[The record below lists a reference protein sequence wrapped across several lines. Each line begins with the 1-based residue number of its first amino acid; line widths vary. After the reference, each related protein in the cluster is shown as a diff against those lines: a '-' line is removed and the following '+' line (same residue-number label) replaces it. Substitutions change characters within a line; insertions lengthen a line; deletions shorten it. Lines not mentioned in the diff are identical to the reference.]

1 MRPGGGIERVASPLR
16 GMVQRFAFVLL
27 IGAALTML
35 VLSKTGNLGIER
47 LRSVIFEVA
56 TPVLEVLSQPAVVA
70 NRAVDEIKEL
80 VFLRDENIRLR
91 DENERLRQWHN
102 VAQNLE
108 QENAVFRSQV
118 SARSEPQNYFVSARV
133 IGDAGGPFI
142 RTALVNAGAKDG
154 LVTGL
159 AAVTSRG
166 LAGRVIEAGRRASRI
181 LLLTDL
187 NSRVPVV
194 IEGSRY
200 RAVLE
205 GDNSDTMHLNFLAA
219 AAKLSAGDRVVT
231 SGHGGVFPPGLPV
244 GVVSSTRNGTLR
256 VQPFV
261 DYDRLEYVRIIRYD
275 FPQPDEGLKGARQ

>member
-1 MRPGGGIERVASPLR
+1 VRPNGGIERIASPLR

-27 IGAALTML
+27 IGVALTLL
-35 VLSKTGNLGIER
+35 VLSKTGNFGIER
-47 LRSVIFEVA
+47 MRSVIFEIA
-56 TPVLEVLSQPAVVA
+56 TPVLEVLSQPARAA
-70 NRAVDEIKEL
+70 NRVVDEVKEL
-80 VFLRDENIRLR
+80 IFLRDENSRLQA
-91 DENERLRQWHN
+91 ENERLRQWHT

-108 QENAVFRSQV
+108 QENAVFRSQI
-118 SARSEPQNYFVSARV
+118 SARGEPQSFFVSARV

-142 RTALVNAGAKDG
+142 RTAVINAGVQDG

-166 LAGRVIEAGRRASRI
+166 LAGRVVEAGRRASRI

-219 AAKLSAGDRVVT
+219 AAKLSPGDRVVT

-244 GVVSSTRNGTLR
+244 GVVSSTTGGILR

-261 DYDRLEYVRIIRYD
+261 DYDRLEFVRIIRYA
-275 FPQPDEGLKGARQ
+275 FPQPDEVRRETKQ